1 MTERPRSLFFIH
13 LLMVICATLVSTS
26 FTVCAAVSN
35 ALDPLVLTFIRFIMA
50 SLLLLP
56 VVMVRFELHLSASL
70 FFRSSVISSCLV
82 LFFWCMFLSLRYTT
96 ALNTSVIFAIVP
108 VISWG
113 YSMVLLKERIGRAQ
127 SVALFLGMAGAIW
140 VIFRGNPLQ
149 LVDVDLNRGD
159 LIFLAGCFAMGLY
172 TPLIKLLY
180 RGEPMLVLTFWI
192 LVTGTIWLGLFG
204 AGKILATGWSSIPLS
219 IWGWVGYL
227 AFFTTVVTFFLTQYC
242 ILFIGPTRAMAYS
255 YLYPCLVLLQDL
267 ALGKGMPP
275 PAIIPGIVIVLAAM
289 VVLQYTTGRLGK

>member
-1 MTERPRSLFFIH
+1 MTDRPRSLFVVH
-13 LLMVICATLVSTS
+13 LLMVLSAALVSTS
-26 FTVCAAVSN
+26 FTVCAVVSN
-35 ALDPLVLTFIRFIMA
+35 ALDPLVLTFLRFLLA

-56 VVMVRFELHLSASL
+56 VVSARFDLRLSLSL
-70 FFRSSVISSCLV
+70 FCRSAIISSCLV

-96 ALNTSVIFAIVP
+96 ALNTSVIFAITP
-108 VISWG
+108 VISWT
-113 YSMVLLKERIGRAQ
+113 YSMILLRERIGRAQ

-140 VIFRGNPLQ
+140 VIFRGNPWQ
-149 LVDVDLNRGD
+149 ITNVDFNRGD
-159 LIFLAGCFAMGLY
+159 LIFLAGCFAMGMY

-204 AGKILATGWSSIPLS
+204 AGKVVAIEWSSVSLET
-219 IWGWVGYL
+219 WGWVAYL

-255 YLYPCLVLLQDL
+255 YLYPCLVLLLDL

-275 PAIIPGIVIVLAAM
+275 VSILPGVVIVLAAM
-289 VVLQYTTGRLGK
+289 IVLQYSAKSQ